1 MRISVEQ
8 VFETVQMTMDQHFDI
23 RTVTLGINLKDCMDR
38 DSKAFNK
45 RVHDRIVKMGKR
57 LNTFADELESKYGV
71 PIINRR
77 ISITPASILRRFQQW
92 SSLPKRST
100 RQRKKRAS
108 ISSGDL
114 AD

>member
-57 LNTFADELESKYGV
+57 LNTFSDELESKYGV

-77 ISITPASILRRFQQW
+77 ISITPKRPDSPSRVTMASSPVTARTAI
-92 SSLPKRST
+92 
-100 RQRKKRAS
+100 RQ
-108 ISSGDL
+108 DHF
-114 AD
+114 